1 MAITTATVKTAL
13 RIDYTDDDAEFTR
26 LIAAAVAWVERYTG
40 VGLSSASRTMRLGSF
55 KDSALPIDPFV
66 SLSSVQYY
74 DSSNA
79 LVTMPSTDYWVDQTG
94 DLPRIR
100 FLEQPSIYEGTQV
113 TVTYVAGH
121 ATEPADMV
129 QAVISIV
136 GAWYN
141 NPEAAQPI
149 ALSTVPLGAIYLLD
163 HYRVKGPMS

>member
-40 VGLSSASRTMRLGSF
+40 VGLSSASRTLKLAGWE
-55 KDSALPIDPFV
+55 DALLPLDPFT
-66 SLSSVQYY
+66 SLTSVTYY
-74 DSSNA
+74 NSGNV
-79 LVTMPSTDYWVDQTG
+79 LTTMPSTDYWVDQTG
-94 DLPRIR
+94 DMPRIR
-100 FLEQPSIYEGTQV
+100 FLEAPTMYEGTMA

-121 ATEPADMV
+121 STEPADMV

-141 NPEAAQPI
+141 NPEATQPI
-149 ALSTVPLGAIYLLD
+149 ALSTVPLGALYLLD
-163 HYRVKGPMS
+163 HYKVKGSLS

>member
-26 LIAAAVAWVERYTG
+26 LIAAAVAWVERYTN
-40 VGLSSASRTMRLGSF
+40 VGLSSATRTLKLASW
-55 KDSALPIDPFV
+55 SEAVLPVDPFV
-66 SLSSVQYY
+66 SLTSVTYY
-74 DSSNA
+74 NGSNA
-79 LVTMPSTDYWVDQTG
+79 LTTMPSTDYWVDQTG

-100 FLEQPSIYEGTQV
+100 FLDAPSIYEGTQI

-141 NPEAAQPI
+141 NPEATQP
-149 ALSTVPLGAIYLLD
+149 VPLSVVPMGAMYLLE
-163 HYRVKGPMS
+163 HYKVKGPLS